1 MIDARTFR
9 LDGRVA
15 LVTGSS
21 TGIGLALAASLCSFA
36 LVELAK
42 VFRG

>member
-1 MIDARTFR
+1 MTISPATFR

-21 TGIGLALAASLCSFA
+21 TGIGFA
-36 LVELAK
+36 LVKRWFEAGAPK
-42 VFRG
+42 N